1 MKAKTNEA
9 VVGVLCITR
18 SDADNAAITMLRNS
32 ATAGEIKAN
41 DKLAS
46 QTLNAYLLGAIRGG
60 WKRDDVEA
68 FRADAYK
75 QAEVSG
81 IVVNTKSNSLLTA
94 TSRAA
99 GFCDRPDAQ
108 SIADKASTLSEALRI
123 AKDVDASKAK
133 ALADD
138 AAALEALEREEREQ
152 TERDAMAFRL
162 QRQIE
167 EDKISGA
174 YQADLI
180 AKAQAIVEE
189 LRALGVEVELMV
201 ADDVAV

>member
-1 MKAKTNEA
+1 MYTNESTA
-9 VVGVLCITR
+9 VVASLNISR
-18 SDADNAAITMLRNS
+18 NDANNAALTMLRNS

-46 QTLNAYLLGAIRGG
+46 QTLNAYLLGAIRDG
-60 WKRDDVEA
+60 WQRDDVEA
-68 FRADAYK
+68 FRAEAYK
-75 QAEVSG
+75 RAEASG

-99 GFCDRPDAQ
+99 GFCDNPDAR

-133 ALADD
+133 ALADE
-138 AAALEALEREEREQ
+138 AAALEALEREEQEQ

-167 EDKISGA
+167 EDKASGA
-174 YQADLI
+174 YQRDLI
-180 AKAQAIVEE
+180 AKVHAIIEE
-189 LRALGVEVELMV
+189 LRGLGVDAQLLV
-201 ADDVAV
+201 AETVA

>member
-1 MKAKTNEA
+1 MYTNESTA
-9 VVGVLCITR
+9 VVASLNISR
-18 SDADNAAITMLRNS
+18 NDANNAALTMLRNS

-46 QTLNAYLLGAIRGG
+46 QTLNAYLLGAIRDG
-60 WKRDDVEA
+60 WQRDDVEA
-68 FRADAYK
+68 FRVEAYK
-75 QAEVSG
+75 RAEASG

-99 GFCDRPDAQ
+99 GFCDRPDAR

-123 AKDVDASKAK
+123 AKDADASKAK
-133 ALADD
+133 ALADE
-138 AAALEALEREEREQ
+138 AAALEALVREEREQ

-167 EDKISGA
+167 DDKISGK
-174 YQADLI
+174 YQAELVEKIQTLVRELQSLDVECRFTI
-180 AKAQAIVEE
+180 AETTA
-189 LRALGVEVELMV
+189 
-201 ADDVAV
+201 

>member
-1 MKAKTNEA
+1 MYTNESTA
-9 VVGVLCITR
+9 VVASLNISR
-18 SDADNAAITMLRNS
+18 NDADNAAITMLRNS
-32 ATAGEIKAN
+32 ATSGEIKAN

-46 QTLNAYLLGAIRGG
+46 QTLNAFLLGAIRDG
-60 WKRDDVEA
+60 WKRDDVES
-68 FRADAYK
+68 FRTEAYKHADA
-75 QAEVSG
+75 SG

-133 ALADD
+133 QEAD
-138 AAALEALEREEREQ
+138 AKAELEALEREEREQ

-167 EDKISGA
+167 DDKASGA
-174 YQADLI
+174 YQRDLI

-189 LRALGVEVELMV
+189 LRALGVEVVLTV

>member
-9 VVGVLCITR
+9 IVGVLCITR

-32 ATAGEIKAN
+32 ATAGDIKAN

-46 QTLNAYLLGAIRGG
+46 QTLNAYLLGAIRDG
-60 WKRDDVEA
+60 WMRDDVES
-68 FRADAYK
+68 FRAEAYK
-75 QAEVSG
+75 QAEASG
-81 IVVNTKSNSLLTA
+81 IAVNTKSNSLLTA

-133 ALADD
+133 QEADE
-138 AAALEALEREEREQ
+138 AAALEALVREEREQ

-167 EDKISGA
+167 EDKASGA
-174 YQADLI
+174 YQRDLI

-189 LRALGVEVELMV
+189 LITLGVDAHLTV
-201 ADDVAV
+201 AEAV